1 MKLAAK
7 KGAEI
12 EKGAEAGLNVLEFFE
27 RLKRISDEE
36 FSDFEK
42 YMPTLQD
49 VRMYQRKRKEYWE
62 KVSAKVN
69 EIIKESAINGRTEE
83 TGGSN

>member
-1 MKLAAK
+1 MKLAVK
-7 KGAEI
+7 KG
-12 EKGAEAGLNVLEFFE
+12 LE
-27 RLKRISDEE
+27 LDAKVQQIIDEE

-62 KVSAKVN
+62 NISAR
-69 EIIKESAINGRTEE
+69 IKESSENNGRTDE
-83 TGGSN
+83 TVAGN